1 MDLDLRL
8 DLLDQLYTIYGDFIR
23 QQPLACTKGCSQCC
37 TCNLTIT
44 TLEGE
49 YLRRKLPPTQ
59 HSAVM
64 QRLVGA
70 ADRPRYRPSVTL
82 NQLADLCARGEDP
95 PEEENDP
102 DWGACPV
109 LADDLCPLYE
119 VRPFGCRCMVSR
131 HDCRQTG
138 YAEIAPLILTVN
150 DLILQHI
157 EHIDAKGYSGNF
169 TDILLFLDQPASAAS
184 YRQGQLG
191 APPDGLLANQPLF
204 TLMIP
209 PEHREA
215 VAPLLK
221 AIRAIRPQGQ

>member
-8 DLLDQLYTIYGDFIR
+8 ELLDQLYAIYADFVR

-37 TCNLTIT
+37 TCNLTTT

-49 YLRRKLPPTQ
+49 YLRRKLSSQQQGDLSQ
-59 HSAVM
+59 HLAA
-64 QRLVGA
+64 A
-70 ADRPRYRPSVTL
+70 ADRPHYRPTVTL
-82 NQLADLCARGEDP
+82 NRLADMCARGEDP

-109 LADDLCPLYE
+109 LEDDICPLYAI
-119 VRPFGCRCMVSR
+119 RPFGCRCMVSR
-131 HDCRQTG
+131 EDCRQIG
-138 YAEIAPLILTVN
+138 YAEVDPLVLTVN
-150 DLILQHI
+150 DIFLQHI

-169 TDILLFLDQPASAAS
+169 TDVLRFLNQPEAAAS
-184 YRQGQLG
+184 YQQGQLG
-191 APPDGLLANQPLF
+191 TPPDGLLANQPLF

-215 VAPLLK
+215 VAPILK
-221 AIRAIRPQGQ
+221 AIREIRPVGQ